1 MTREEQLKKIVG
13 DENLDKAEQLIEEIL
28 FIEGQLKEL
37 KKLPMIKIH
46 PKDKTKQKP
55 TASARLYK
63 ELLQQYNNSLKLLF
77 HITGNS
83 EQDEESPLRRW
94 VKERENKNAD

>member
-46 PKDKTKQKP
+46 PKDKTRQKP
-55 TASARLYK
+55 TVSARLYK

-77 HITGNS
+77 RITGETES
-83 EQDEESPLRRW
+83 DEESPLRRW
-94 VKERENKNAD
+94 VKEREKNNAD

>member
-13 DENLDKAEQLIEEIL
+13 QENMDKAERLIEEVV
-28 FIEGQLKEL
+28 FIEEQLREL
-37 KKLPMIKIH
+37 KKLPFLKVH

-77 HITGNS
+77 RITGETES
-83 EQDEESPLRRW
+83 DEESPLRRW
-94 VKERENKNAD
+94 VKERGNKDAD